1 VDLYP
6 PAAGA
11 RVIDFATGTGIV
23 ALAAAGGGAV
33 RFLEQSI
40 EALEAPAGSFDVA
53 YCSFAIVLLA
63 ELQPFLARVRHLLTP
78 GGFLAFTSSSAE
90 SHFNP
95 QMLAAAA
102 GAGIALPPIHG
113 PLASAA
119 AIRRQLQQAGFGSCR
134 ITSLPLQ
141 EAQRRWDGRLWL
153 HPHDPL
159 AAAPAATVV
168 AIKREFD
175 RRLEAESRD
184 GLVWAE
190 ERIHYVKAGLR
201 DCLPGAILEGTSGA
215 QPCPATPPQRNPPGK
230 RRSRE

>member
-1 VDLYP
+1 
-6 PAAGA
+6 
-11 RVIDFATGTGIV
+11 
-23 ALAAAGGGAV
+23 
-33 RFLEQSI
+33 
-40 EALEAPAGSFDVA
+40 
-53 YCSFAIVLLA
+53 
-63 ELQPFLARVRHLLTP
+63 
-78 GGFLAFTSSSAE
+78 
-90 SHFNP
+90 
-95 QMLAAAA
+95 MLAAAA

-141 EAQRRWDGRLWL
+141 ETQRRWDGRLWL

-201 DCLPGAILEGTSGA
+201 DCLPGAILEGTHGGATMPRQTAAAESAREAKAERVILVRLFAGLREQAGWGERQMPLRPDEPPPTPAELWLRLGLGAGTDESAARCTGELPPTIRVAVNQAFSPPDAVLSPGDEVAFLPPTSG
-215 QPCPATPPQRNPPGK
+215 G
-230 RRSRE
+230 